1 MSCAVYIPPNFE
13 QDLLAERRPQ
23 IVAFYNEQYFMPG
36 NITLAIWYLARPEP
50 LLVQGEGRAPDRHRG
65 PGHRKAGKAG
75 GIARPGCGCRAAAE
89 KAEGPALIVDAC
101 RSRRDTPS
109 IGRTSRFD
117 RGRGNG
123 CYPALPRRSPALQR
137 RTAIR
142 RRVSEAAVLTGGGP
156 ASRADTPRAR
166 SACGTRA
173 GGRGWNDFMETA

>member
-1 MSCAVYIPPNFE
+1 LSCAVYIPPNFE

-109 IGRTSRFD
+109 IVEP
-117 RGRGNG
+117 RGSIVVAGT
-123 CYPALPRRSPALQR
+123 A
-137 RTAIR
+137 AIR
-142 RRVSEAAVLTGGGP
+142 RYLAVRPRSSEGP
-156 ASRADTPRAR
+156 LSTHSRR
-166 SACGTRA
+166 STL
-173 GGRGWNDFMETA
+173 

>member
-1 MSCAVYIPPNFE
+1 
-13 QDLLAERRPQ
+13 LAERRPQ

-137 RTAIR
+137 RTAI
-142 RRVSEAAVLTGGGP
+142 P
-156 ASRADTPRAR
+156 PRADVHSGSNESPVWGMSPSSRLPSRVAAICSVRRPSARGRA
-166 SACGTRA
+166 SSETRRFRTLA
-173 GGRGWNDFMETA
+173 EVGCC